1 MTTQSENA
9 IDTLLQNF
17 LLDAEQSMEQVTG
30 ALSTIAADK
39 SFDALGKAVF
49 KAMLQTHTARLE
61 SSKTTLTAKGPK
73 RNIH

>member
-17 LLDAEQSMEQVTG
+17 LLDAEQPMEQVTG
-30 ALSTIAADK
+30 ALSTIAADN
-39 SFDALGKAVF
+39 SFEEFGKEVF
-49 KAMLQTHTARLE
+49 KAMLRTHSARLE
-61 SSKTTLTAKGPK
+61 TSKATLTAKGPK